1 MILDISVTVYPLR
14 GGITVKFSKNAQKN
28 SCRFRMYDQLP
39 SFKTFPSAEF
49 KSNRKLAKMSFAQM
63 RGENGPKTRR
73 VTLSLSLH
81 PPAAFSS
88 LPERQ
93 RVRSTL
99 RSYSFFGS
107 QNRYHNFNSGFLET
121 PVFETVCTL
130 QDELFELVSLS

>member
-1 MILDISVTVYPLR
+1 MQKKILVDFECTINCL
-14 GGITVKFSKNAQKN
+14 
-28 SCRFRMYDQLP
+28 

-81 PPAAFSS
+81 PPAVFSS

-93 RVRSTL
+93 CVRSKL

-121 PVFETVCTL
+121 LVFETVYTL
-130 QDELFELVSLS
+130 QDELQDSDVVQLFLKHVCTG

>member
-99 RSYSFFGS
+99 RSYSFFWFAKPLPQLQQRFS
-107 QNRYHNFNSGFLET
+107 RNSRFRNCVHSPGR
-121 PVFETVCTL
+121 TV
-130 QDELFELVSLS
+130 